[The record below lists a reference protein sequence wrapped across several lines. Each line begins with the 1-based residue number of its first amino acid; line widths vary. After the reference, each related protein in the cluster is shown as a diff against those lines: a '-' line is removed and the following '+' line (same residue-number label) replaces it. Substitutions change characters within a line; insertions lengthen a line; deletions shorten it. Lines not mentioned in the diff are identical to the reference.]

1 MTSGAIPAGEVAR
14 KRIRPLDQGSS
25 SAEPPGLGL
34 DCQESLVRYLARVI
48 IGRLPPFPN
57 GCRTFVS
64 TPAVFPKIG
73 APKSDVSSWRGDVK
87 RSLGD
92 HAGR

>member
-57 GCRTFVS
+57 VCVYPCGVPEDRRPEVGCLF
-64 TPAVFPKIG
+64 
-73 APKSDVSSWRGDVK
+73 
-87 RSLGD
+87 L
-92 HAGR
+92 AGRR

>member
-34 DCQESLVRYLARVI
+34 DCQESLMRYLARVI
-48 IGRLPPFPN
+48 IGRLPPIPERLPN
-57 GCRTFVS
+57 VCVYPRSVPEDRRPEVGCLF
-64 TPAVFPKIG
+64 
-73 APKSDVSSWRGDVK
+73 
-87 RSLGD
+87 L
-92 HAGR
+92 AGRR